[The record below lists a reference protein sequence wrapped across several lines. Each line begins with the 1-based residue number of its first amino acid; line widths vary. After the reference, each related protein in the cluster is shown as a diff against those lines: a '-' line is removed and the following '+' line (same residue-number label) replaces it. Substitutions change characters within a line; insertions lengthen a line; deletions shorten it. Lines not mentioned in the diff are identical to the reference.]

1 MGDDRILGD
10 SEFVLQVLKE
20 WKVIPTFCAKKQAA
34 TEMCYGYLLPPVNRL
49 LLITGFVGR

>member
-34 TEMCYGYLLPPVNRL
+34 TEMCHGYLSPPVNRL
-49 LLITGFVGR
+49 LLITGFV